1 MQTLEQTNISLFR
14 ENQKEKK
21 SRKHAHTFTNSYTS
35 NLNKLLEHFISNIH
49 TKLCGKWGS
58 VTFYYPRLCVYIAFP
73 SCLKTDLQYCHWKT
87 LWMWVKIL
95 GERMQER
102 ARGMTQAVAQMQ
114 TPSMSYLGLL
124 NIFVYVLAYL
134 LMLWGFVLGFM
145 CVHMHVYVFSMQAA
159 WIKMTVWC
167 LVWISG
173 LRVKQLFIPPG
184 WHKQTQI
191 QLHIHTH
198 THTHTHFTS
207 LTVQSQKCLALELA
221 LFVRQTQ

>member
-14 ENQKEKK
+14 KSKRKK

-114 TPSMSYLGLL
+114 KPSMSYLGLL
-124 NIFVYVLAYL
+124 NIFVCVLAYL

-145 CVHMHVYVFSMQAA
+145 CVHMHVYVFPCRQP
-159 WIKMTVWC
+159 
-167 LVWISG
+167 G
-173 LRVKQLFIPPG
+173 LKWQFG
-184 WHKQTQI
+184 
-191 QLHIHTH
+191 
-198 THTHTHFTS
+198 
-207 LTVQSQKCLALELA
+207 A
-221 LFVRQTQ
+221 